1 MRLID
6 ADAVVTALIDADLI
20 KWQSQADRVQEVI
33 DTISTIE
40 PKHGRWIYDGKGG
53 YGLYKCS
60 ECNEFWSHW
69 YADVI
74 PIERMN
80 KILKFC
86 PNCGAKM
93 DEESDI
99 DENWYSDEYRTVG
112 ENEMDEVEDG

>member
-1 MRLID
+1 MTREEAIFVLECVRAHGL
-6 ADAVVTALIDADLI
+6 ADEAKQMAI
-20 KWQSQADRVQEVI
+20 EVLKAE
-33 DTISTIE
+33 SR
-40 PKHGRWIYDGKGG
+40 KHGHWVCDGKGS

-60 ECNEFWSHW
+60 KCNEFWSHW

-93 DEESDI
+93 DE
-99 DENWYSDEYRTVG
+99 VG
-112 ENEMDEVEDG
+112 EWMT